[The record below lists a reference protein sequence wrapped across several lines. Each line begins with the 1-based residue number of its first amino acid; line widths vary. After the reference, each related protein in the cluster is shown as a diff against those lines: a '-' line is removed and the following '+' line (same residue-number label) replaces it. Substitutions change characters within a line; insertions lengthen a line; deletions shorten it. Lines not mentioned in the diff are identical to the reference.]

1 MVAIGI
7 AVGVIVLLL
16 VLLLVPVRL
25 EISFQKTFTGTVR
38 YLFFRFPFGG
48 VPKEAEEPSPP
59 EETKVSPEK
68 GPGLGKKLRAMLRRE
83 GLGGFLRTLQELAQ
97 AVEGAVQGLLKR
109 VRLDTF
115 DLYICL
121 GGKEDAA
128 AAAVLY
134 GQVCAA
140 VYSACGAIF
149 HWRPGKARRV
159 SVDLQYQ
166 TEEHQV
172 DFSGKASIRLLFLL
186 QEGIILLWEALPFF
200 RKLQANQT
208 ERISQTRKQGEV
220 K

>member
-97 AVEGAVQGLLKR
+97 AVEGAVQGLL
-109 VRLDTF
+109 
-115 DLYICL
+115 
-121 GGKEDAA
+121 
-128 AAAVLY
+128 
-134 GQVCAA
+134 
-140 VYSACGAIF
+140 
-149 HWRPGKARRV
+149 
-159 SVDLQYQ
+159 
-166 TEEHQV
+166 
-172 DFSGKASIRLLFLL
+172 
-186 QEGIILLWEALPFF
+186 
-200 RKLQANQT
+200 
-208 ERISQTRKQGEV
+208 
-220 K
+220 